1 MAIPGKEIF
10 RCYDD
15 IGPVQVLDDGN
26 KRYLAFGSDDEQSCQ
41 LKAQPTQL
49 QYEYTRAMLLA
60 LLFNRDPS
68 RALLLG
74 LGGGSL
80 AGCLHQHWPR
90 LKITAVELRRTVI
103 DTAQRYFQLPRDER
117 LDILEADAGDYLG
130 QHETNDFDLIFS
142 DIYGAEGVD
151 DLQLQER
158 YLDQCLARL
167 SEDGWLV
174 LNCWREHR
182 SQPDFLQT
190 LKQRFADVRVC
201 MTQSGN
207 WVILCGRQS
216 AKTSD
221 KQLRQQAKDLGSQLG
236 FSLQTPLGKLRPVR

>member
-10 RCYDD
+10 RSYDD

-60 LLFNRDPS
+60 LLFNRDPQ

-80 AGCLHQHWPR
+80 AGCLHQHWPQVY
-90 LKITAVELRRTVI
+90 ITAVELRRTVI
-103 DTAQRYFQLPRDER
+103 DIAHRHFQLPRDQR
-117 LDILEADAGDYLG
+117 LSVLEADAGDYLRE
-130 QHETNDFDLIFS
+130 HEPNDFDLIFS

-158 YLDQCLARL
+158 YLDQCLACL
-167 SEDGWLV
+167 SHDGWLV

-182 SQPDFLQT
+182 SQTDFLDT
-190 LKQRFADVRVC
+190 LKQRFLEVRVC

-207 WVILCGRQS
+207 WVVLCGRQS
-216 AKTSD
+216 SKFSD
-221 KQLRQQAKDLGSQLG
+221 KQLRQQAKILGAQLG
-236 FSLQTPLGKLRPVR
+236 FSLQTPLAKLRPIR

>member
-10 RCYDD
+10 RCYDN

-49 QYEYTRAMLLA
+49 QYEYTRAMLLV
-60 LLFNRDPS
+60 LLFNSDPR

-80 AGCLHQHWPR
+80 AGCLHEHWPS
-90 LKITAVELRRTVI
+90 LSITAVELRRTVI
-103 DTAQRYFQLPRDER
+103 DIAHRYFQLPRDER
-117 LDILEADAGDYLG
+117 LEVLEADAGDYLRRN
-130 QHETNDFDLIFS
+130 EPNNFDLIFS
-142 DIYGAEGVD
+142 DIYDAEGVD

-158 YLDQCLARL
+158 YLDQCLACL
-167 SEDGWLV
+167 SDDGWLV

-182 SQPDFLQT
+182 SQTDFLQT

-207 WVILCGRQS
+207 WIILCGRKS
-216 AKTSD
+216 VKTSD
-221 KQLRQQAKDLGSQLG
+221 KQLRQQAKALGSQLG

>member
-1 MAIPGKEIF
+1 MTIPGKEIF
-10 RCYDD
+10 RSYDE

-41 LKAQPTQL
+41 LKAHPTQL

-60 LLFNRDPS
+60 LLFHPTAK

-80 AGCLHQHWPR
+80 ASCLHQHWPA
-90 LKITAVELRRTVI
+90 LSITAVELRRTVI
-103 DTAQRYFQLPRDER
+103 DIAHRYFMLPRDER
-117 LDILEADAGDYLG
+117 LEVLEADAGDYLRD
-130 QHETNDFDLIFS
+130 HEPSNFDLIFS
-142 DIYGAEGVD
+142 DIYGADGVD

-158 YLDQCLARL
+158 YLDQCLACLNR
-167 SEDGWLV
+167 DGWLV

-182 SQPDFLQT
+182 SQSDFIQT
-190 LKQRFADVRVC
+190 LQARFAEVRVC

-207 WVILCGRQS
+207 WIILCGRQLP
-216 AKTSD
+216 KLSD
-221 KQLRQQAKDLGSQLG
+221 KQLREQAKQLGAQLG
-236 FSLQTPLGKLRPVR
+236 FSLQTPLAKLRRVS

>member
-10 RCYDD
+10 RSYDD
-15 IGPVQVLDDGN
+15 IGPVQILDDGN

-41 LKAQPTQL
+41 LKTHPTQL

-60 LLFNRDPS
+60 LLFHRDPR

-80 AGCLHQHWPR
+80 AGCLHQYWPK
-90 LKITAVELRRTVI
+90 LAITAVELRRTVI
-103 DTAQRYFQLPRDER
+103 DAAHRYFQLPRDER
-117 LDILEADAGDYLG
+117 LEVLEADAGDYLRD
-130 QHETNDFDLIFS
+130 HEPNDFDLIFS
-142 DIYGAEGVD
+142 DLYGAEGVD

-158 YLDQCLARL
+158 YLDQCLACL
-167 SEDGWLV
+167 GPDGWLV

-182 SQPDFLQT
+182 SQTDFLQT
-190 LKQRFADVRVC
+190 LKQRFIDVRVC

-207 WVILCGRQS
+207 WIILCGRQR
-216 AKTSD
+216 AKISD
-221 KQLRQQAKDLGSQLG
+221 KQLRQDAKHLGAQLG
-236 FSLQTPLGKLRPVR
+236 FSLQTPLAKLRLVL